1 MKRQGRTAGV
11 LRVGR
16 EYKRF
21 EGKYIMHGDSV
32 IVILLDNREGDKQ
45 WPEDIPEI
53 GVEEEQGEDEQF
65 VAPDE
70 DTHAHV

>member
-1 MKRQGRTAGV
+1 
-11 LRVGR
+11 
-16 EYKRF
+16 
-21 EGKYIMHGDSV
+21 MHGDSV

-45 WPEDIPEI
+45 WPEDIPAI

>member
-1 MKRQGRTAGV
+1 
-11 LRVGR
+11 
-16 EYKRF
+16 
-21 EGKYIMHGDSV
+21 MHGDSV